1 MVTAP
6 RLDDLLRCF
15 PFLADQPP
23 DLLLRLSADAE
34 LQRFQQGQ
42 PICRTDHPPARIFLL
57 LEGTAR
63 SVLLGIPAV
72 GNQEFSLADFR
83 EQWGEAGDVLTLRV
97 NDMTPR
103 RRFGFRWFL
112 PALRQHRTVLMEV
125 LLASFFVQLF
135 GLVNPLLIQQVI
147 DKVIINHSPSALGVL
162 GVLLVVFA
170 LFEGLLLCLRTF
182 LFVDTTNRID
192 LSLGTQIIDHLL
204 RLPLSYFDRR
214 PVGEVSSRIGE
225 LEKVRGFLTGT
236 ALTTILDAIFSVL
249 YIGVMLI
256 YSWQLTLLTLAV
268 VPFLVLLVLVV
279 SPIVQVQLQSR
290 AVAHARTQSHLVEVL
305 SSMMT
310 VKAQNI
316 ELRSRW
322 KWQDLYTDDVADGF
336 DNTLVST
343 TASSIS
349 GFLNKLSGLIVIWA
363 GAGMVLSGALSLGE
377 LIAFRIIAGYVTG
390 PLLRMTSIWQSVQ
403 ETALS
408 LERLSDV
415 IDHPQEAPDD
425 NARRLVMP
433 PIQGEIRFRNISF
446 RYKPSSPLLLKNL
459 NLTIPRGTFVAIVGT
474 SGSGKSTLTKLL
486 ARLYAPEEGVVL
498 VDGIDVAKVE
508 LHSLRHQLGIVPQDT
523 VLSDGS
529 VEENITLTNPEAST
543 EEVIEAARI
552 AAAHDFIMELPAG
565 YSTEVGERG
574 SSLSGGQ
581 RQRIAIARTILQK
594 PRLLIMDEAT
604 SALDYQ
610 TERVVSENLMQ
621 ALQGCTV
628 LFITHRLSSI
638 VKADMIVCMGQ
649 GAVLEVG
656 RHEELMRARRTATLA
671 AERKPAEPTPAEEA
685 PLPLVR
691 LSRQR
696 RRTHLPRST
705 RGWSRAIIW
714 SLIGLTGF
722 GVIYGAVARIDSS
735 ISTTGKLRPI
745 GGTLDVLP
753 PFPAPIRQVL
763 VRDGQSVAA
772 GQVLVEFDA
781 REAWR
786 ERRALRLQADL
797 WRRQVNQAARQLGL
811 PSLPGDS
818 KEERQVLALE
828 RKDIQLRHRVALQR
842 LRRSEAGQREQLEV
856 LAAFRARY
864 ALNANIRQRMAQ
876 LAREGAI
883 SHLELERQDERQLD
897 LLSTIRR
904 TEQQL
909 DAAGS
914 GVVESLTNQEQ
925 VATDNDR
932 RLWDRYDEARHRL
945 LETSTRLSQVEER
958 LRLGQVVAPRSGR
971 VFDLQARSGEISTP
985 GRPLLRLVPQGGL
998 EAELAISNRDIA
1010 FLRPGMAV
1018 DVRVTSL
1025 PFTDY
1030 GSLQGTVVRV
1040 GADALPPDPRSGEES
1055 FPVLV
1060 RLDQMDLSRN
1070 GRRFPLQAGM
1080 AVTGLVQLGNRP
1092 VLALLND
1099 RFGGF
1104 LEGTRT
1110 MR

>member
-1 MVTAP
+1 MATTP
-6 RLDDLLRCF
+6 TLDDLLGCF
-15 PFLADQPP
+15 PFLADQPQ
-23 DLLLRLSADAE
+23 DLLGRLSADAQ

-42 PICRTDHPPARIFLL
+42 PICRVDQPPARIFLL

-63 SVLLGIPAV
+63 SVVFSRRLPRGVSTLQRLQPGSVLGWTLISCGRCWETLIASTDLVVVALPQESLQREMEQHPPLAERVRGVVSPSELFAVLDAHLQDYPRALSQEVVAAANQLADDTLVRSWRPAQPAGFVADAERLWLVAAGPLPLGAAVVGMEPSEAQEPIRLLGIGRQALATILEPTPPEQAGPPGHGWRARLLARWEQQRPGLDPAAIAAAEPIDPAAPATGPASDPQGPEAFPWVRGTGPLESPIAAFQMLSQHLDLPFRREMLRRVFGDQVQRHGEASLPLAGAVAESMGLQTQLLEIQVGALPRLTPPLMIRWGNGLAVIWRCTGRSVLLGIPAV
-72 GNQEFSLADFR
+72 GNQDLSLADFR

-97 NDMTPR
+97 NDLTPR

-112 PALRQHRTVLMEV
+112 PALRQHRTVLLEV

-147 DKVIINHSPSALGVL
+147 DKVIINNSPGALGVL

-279 SPIVQVQLQSR
+279 SPIVQDQLQRR

-322 KWQDLYTDDVADGF
+322 KWQDLYTDYVADGF
-336 DNTLVST
+336 DNTLVGT

-415 IDHPQEAPDD
+415 IDHPQEAPED

-446 RYKPSSPLLLKNL
+446 RYQPSSPLLLKGL
-459 NLTIPRGTFVAIVGT
+459 NLTIPHGTFVAIVGA

-508 LHSLRHQLGIVPQDT
+508 LHSLRRQLGIVPQDT
-523 VLSDGS
+523 VLFDGS
-529 VEENITLTNPEAST
+529 VEENITLTNPDAST
-543 EEVIEAARI
+543 EEVIEASRI

-581 RQRIAIARTILQK
+581 RQRVAIARTVLQK

-656 RHEELMRARRTATLA
+656 RHDELMRARGPYYALF
-671 AERKPAEPTPAEEA
+671 
-685 PLPLVR
+685 
-691 LSRQR
+691 RQQG
-696 RRTHLPRST
+696 RSSP
-705 RGWSRAIIW
+705 GESPD
-714 SLIGLTGF
+714 
-722 GVIYGAVARIDSS
+722 AVAPPVAVVPAQA
-735 ISTTGKLRPI
+735 TEPI
-745 GGTLDVLP
+745 
-753 PFPAPIRQVL
+753 
-763 VRDGQSVAA
+763 VAA
-772 GQVLVEFDA
+772 A
-781 REAWR
+781 
-786 ERRALRLQADL
+786 
-797 WRRQVNQAARQLGL
+797 
-811 PSLPGDS
+811 
-818 KEERQVLALE
+818 
-828 RKDIQLRHRVALQR
+828 
-842 LRRSEAGQREQLEV
+842 
-856 LAAFRARY
+856 
-864 ALNANIRQRMAQ
+864 
-876 LAREGAI
+876 
-883 SHLELERQDERQLD
+883 
-897 LLSTIRR
+897 
-904 TEQQL
+904 
-909 DAAGS
+909 
-914 GVVESLTNQEQ
+914 
-925 VATDNDR
+925 
-932 RLWDRYDEARHRL
+932 
-945 LETSTRLSQVEER
+945 
-958 LRLGQVVAPRSGR
+958 
-971 VFDLQARSGEISTP
+971 
-985 GRPLLRLVPQGGL
+985 
-998 EAELAISNRDIA
+998 
-1010 FLRPGMAV
+1010 
-1018 DVRVTSL
+1018 
-1025 PFTDY
+1025 
-1030 GSLQGTVVRV
+1030 
-1040 GADALPPDPRSGEES
+1040 
-1055 FPVLV
+1055 
-1060 RLDQMDLSRN
+1060 
-1070 GRRFPLQAGM
+1070 
-1080 AVTGLVQLGNRP
+1080 
-1092 VLALLND
+1092 
-1099 RFGGF
+1099 GGF
-1104 LEGTRT
+1104 SP
-1110 MR
+1110 

>member
-1 MVTAP
+1 MATTT
-6 RLDDLLRCF
+6 RIDELLRCF
-15 PFLADQPP
+15 PFLADQPE
-23 DLLLRLSADAE
+23 DLLQRLSAEAQ
-34 LQRFQQGQ
+34 LQRFDQGQ
-42 PICRTDHPPARIFLL
+42 PICRVDHPPARIFFL

-63 SVLLGIPAV
+63 SVVFSSRLPRGVSTLERLQPGTVLGWTLLSCGRCWETLIASTDLVVVAIPHESLQREMERHPALAERVRRSVSPAELFGVLDAHLQDYPRVLSQEVVEAANGLAESTVAYTWMPAEPAAFADITERLWLVAAGPLPLGQAVVGTESTASQDPIRVLGIDRQRLATILEPPAPDQAEQGGNGWHARLLARWEQQRQSLEPAAIAAAAPINLNAPTQAVEQDRRGPDAFPWVRGVGPLESPIAAFQMLSQHLNLPFRREMMRRVFGDQVQRHGEASLPLAGAVAESMGLQTQLLDIQAGALPRLTPPLMIRWGNGLAVIWRCTTRSVLVGIPAV
-72 GNQEFSLADFR
+72 GNQEISLADFR
-83 EQWGEAGDVLTLRV
+83 DQWGEAGDVLTLRV
-97 NDMTPR
+97 NDQTPR

-112 PALRQHRTVLMEV
+112 PALQQHRTVLLEV

-147 DKVIINHSPSALGVL
+147 DKVIINNSPSALGVL

-214 PVGEVSSRIGE
+214 SVGEVSSRIGE

-236 ALTTILDAIFSVL
+236 ALTTILDVIFSVL

-279 SPIVQVQLQSR
+279 SPIVQLQLQSR

-322 KWQDLYTDDVADGF
+322 KWQDLYTDYVADGF
-336 DNTLVST
+336 DNTLVGT

-363 GAGMVLSGALSLGE
+363 GAGMVLSGSLSLGE

-415 IDHPQEAPDD
+415 IDHPQEAPEG
-425 NARRLVMP
+425 NATRLIMP
-433 PIQGEIRFRNISF
+433 PIQGEICFRNISF

-486 ARLYAPEEGVVL
+486 ARLYSPEEGVVL

-508 LHSLRHQLGIVPQDT
+508 LYSLRRQLGIVPQDT
-523 VLSDGS
+523 VLFDGS
-529 VEENITLTNPEAST
+529 VEENITLTNPDAST

-621 ALQGCTV
+621 ALQGCSV

-649 GAVLEVG
+649 GSVLEVG
-656 RHEELMRARRTATLA
+656 SHDELMQARGPYYALF
-671 AERKPAEPTPAEEA
+671 
-685 PLPLVR
+685 
-691 LSRQR
+691 RQQG
-696 RRTHLPRST
+696 RS
-705 RGWSRAIIW
+705 
-714 SLIGLTGF
+714 
-722 GVIYGAVARIDSS
+722 SS
-735 ISTTGKLRPI
+735 SN
-745 GGTLDVLP
+745 
-753 PFPAPIRQVL
+753 FPDPVSA
-763 VRDGQSVAA
+763 SVAA
-772 GQVLVEFDA
+772 VPTAGAGPVI
-781 REAWR
+781 
-786 ERRALRLQADL
+786 
-797 WRRQVNQAARQLGL
+797 AAAAT
-811 PSLPGDS
+811 PS
-818 KEERQVLALE
+818 
-828 RKDIQLRHRVALQR
+828 
-842 LRRSEAGQREQLEV
+842 
-856 LAAFRARY
+856 
-864 ALNANIRQRMAQ
+864 
-876 LAREGAI
+876 
-883 SHLELERQDERQLD
+883 
-897 LLSTIRR
+897 
-904 TEQQL
+904 
-909 DAAGS
+909 
-914 GVVESLTNQEQ
+914 
-925 VATDNDR
+925 
-932 RLWDRYDEARHRL
+932 
-945 LETSTRLSQVEER
+945 
-958 LRLGQVVAPRSGR
+958 
-971 VFDLQARSGEISTP
+971 
-985 GRPLLRLVPQGGL
+985 
-998 EAELAISNRDIA
+998 
-1010 FLRPGMAV
+1010 
-1018 DVRVTSL
+1018 
-1025 PFTDY
+1025 
-1030 GSLQGTVVRV
+1030 
-1040 GADALPPDPRSGEES
+1040 
-1055 FPVLV
+1055 
-1060 RLDQMDLSRN
+1060 
-1070 GRRFPLQAGM
+1070 
-1080 AVTGLVQLGNRP
+1080 
-1092 VLALLND
+1092 
-1099 RFGGF
+1099 
-1104 LEGTRT
+1104 
-1110 MR
+1110 